1 MTSSSPVEDAPLVR
15 IVCDGGGALGFGNLR
30 RSVTLASEFKR
41 QGYNIRVEPISTL
54 AASLLPAS
62 PQDPGDADLLLLDV
76 PYDSGDW
83 VASARQ
89 DRIPVVALDYQGS
102 IAPDLDISIFDR
114 GTAPAGANAL
124 VGLEYAIIRR
134 DVLSLSPAPAGCGVI
149 VIMGGGDQSGL
160 GERAA
165 TIMHGCGCKV
175 ELIEGPLA
183 SQGSPALRGGIA
195 RVRAPDDLAPRMA
208 GCDWAVTS
216 GGGAMLE
223 MLCLGK
229 AVHVIPR
236 TPHEEML
243 ARSILQRG
251 GLLGI
256 GFDSLRIPTPK
267 TMGEISSTA
276 RSLVDG
282 KGAGRIV
289 DAIGQLL

>member
-1 MTSSSPVEDAPLVR
+1 
-15 IVCDGGGALGFGNLR
+15 
-30 RSVTLASEFKR
+30 LAWEFKR
-41 QGYNIRVEPISTL
+41 QGYNIRVEPISGL

-62 PQDPGDADLLLLDV
+62 PQDPGDPDLLLLDV
-76 PYDSGDW
+76 PYGSDEW
-83 VASARQ
+83 VTAARQ

-102 IAPDLDISIFDR
+102 IAPDLVISIFQR

-124 VGLEYAIIRR
+124 VGLDYAIIRR
-134 DVLSLSPAPAGCGVI
+134 DVLSLSPAPPGSGVL

-165 TIMHGCGCKV
+165 TILHDCGCKV
-175 ELIEGPLA
+175 ELIDGPLA
-183 SQGSPALRGGIA
+183 SPGSQALPGGIA
-195 RVRAPDDLAPRMA
+195 RVRSPDDLAPRMA
-208 GCDWAVTS
+208 ACDWAVTS

-236 TPHEEML
+236 TGHEKML
-243 ARSILQRG
+243 ARSILERG

-256 GFDSLRIPTPK
+256 GFDSLRIPAPETK
-267 TMGEISSTA
+267 SQISSKA

-282 KGAGRIV
+282 NGAGRIV
-289 DAIGQLL
+289 DAVRQLL